1 MYKLIDLI
9 MKIMKLTN
17 HVKSWSVIM
26 RRNKIKNQSKDWT
39 NDKDQMKHKE
49 IIVHRVCPN

>member
-39 NDKDQMKHKE
+39 N
-49 IIVHRVCPN
+49 